1 MSSIGLKKSLVLALD
16 EKRRL
21 IEPGHGKPPI
31 VRQCELLG
39 LNRSSWYY
47 EPCGISAD
55 EQELLRLIDAQY
67 TRTPFYGV
75 RRMAVCLREQG
86 HIVNEKRVRRLMRL
100 MDIQAIYPKP
110 RLSQR
115 DDKHKIFPYLLRGL
129 DINGPDQV
137 WASDITYIRMHRGF
151 VYLVAI
157 IDWYSRY
164 VLSWSVSV
172 TMDVHFCLEALEKAL
187 SQEKPKIFNTDQG
200 SQFTSREF
208 TGLLLGAGIRVSMDG
223 RGRVFDNIFIE
234 RLWRSVK
241 YEEVYLKEYQD
252 VLSCIEGLRAY
263 FRFYNDERPHQALR
277 YRTPKE
283 VYRGRS

>member
-1 MSSIGLKKSLVLALD
+1 
-16 EKRRL
+16 
-21 IEPGHGKPPI
+21 
-31 VRQCELLG
+31 
-39 LNRSSWYY
+39 
-47 EPCGISAD
+47 
-55 EQELLRLIDAQY
+55 
-67 TRTPFYGV
+67 
-75 RRMAVCLREQG
+75 
-86 HIVNEKRVRRLMRL
+86 
-100 MDIQAIYPKP
+100 
-110 RLSQR
+110 
-115 DDKHKIFPYLLRGL
+115 
-129 DINGPDQV
+129 V

-187 SQEKPKIFNTDQG
+187 RQGKPGIFNTDQG

-208 TGLLLGAGIRVSMDG
+208 TGLLLGAGSRISMDG

-241 YEEVYLKEYQD
+241 YEEVFIKEYQD
-252 VLSCIEGLRAY
+252 VLSRIEGLRAY
-263 FRFYNDERPHQALR
+263 FRFYNDERPHQALG
-277 YRTPKE
+277 YRTPTE

>member
-1 MSSIGLKKSLVLALD
+1 MALD
-16 EKRRL
+16 QKRSL
-21 IEPGHGKPPI
+21 IEPDHARLSI
-31 VRQCELLG
+31 FRQCELLG

-47 EPCGISAD
+47 EPCGMSGD
-55 EQELLRLIDAQY
+55 EEDLLRLIDAQY

-75 RRMAVCLREQG
+75 RRMAVYLREQG
-86 HIVNEKRVRRLMRL
+86 HLVNQKRVRRLMRL
-100 MDIQAIYPKP
+100 MGIEAIYPKP
-110 RLSQR
+110 KLSQR
-115 DDKHKIFPYLLRGL
+115 DEGHKVFPYLLRGFE
-129 DINGPDQV
+129 IHRPDQV

-164 VLSWSVSV
+164 VLAWSVSV

-187 SQEKPKIFNTDQG
+187 NLGKPGIFNTDQG

-208 TGLLLGAGIRVSMDG
+208 TGLLLGGGIRISMDG

-263 FRFYNDERPHQALR
+263 FRFYNDERPHQALG
-277 YRTPKE
+277 YKTPKE
-283 VYRGRS
+283 VYRGRP